1 MLSWLLLAVLG
12 MIWAAFLLPSWRRS
26 PTSTVEEFEDKMN
39 VLAET
44 NKVTSG
50 AGRWVLMPRQ
60 GRRFLGPED
69 RQRARMVRRRRV
81 VFITMLEVMG
91 LTTLMGLFPPL
102 RPMLYATGV
111 LAILLVGY
119 VVLLLKIRSDEVA
132 EGRYRRARAA
142 AVATASHRSKDGF
155 RDGNGFG
162 RPYGTDDGYAYGNG
176 VENGVENGNGNGVGF
191 GEEVFDHRS
200 LLEGGVQI
208 IDEDVHVVVRRSD
221 EVDVQALRAGD
232 GSTG

>member
-1 MLSWLLLAVLG
+1 
-12 MIWAAFLLPSWRRS
+12 
-26 PTSTVEEFEDKMN
+26 VEEFEDKMN

-50 AGRWVLMPRQ
+50 PGRWVLMPRQ

-81 VFITMLEVMG
+81 VFMTMLEVMG

-119 VVLLLKIRSDEVA
+119 VVMLLKIRSDEVA
-132 EGRYRRARAA
+132 EVRYRRARAG

-155 RDGNGFG
+155 RDGKGFG

-176 VENGVENGNGNGVGF
+176 IENAKGNGNGVGF
-191 GEEVFDHRS
+191 GEEVFDRRF
-200 LLEGGVQI
+200 LLEGGAQI